1 MKKLLLFGFVG
12 LIGLTLTLTAD
23 DLGELAK
30 KEKAKREA
38 LQKEGKAPKVMT
50 NEDIEKMKSADNSD
64 QILDEN
70 QEEGTEEET
79 RSADEILQEMSA
91 EIPDT
96 TNEVAGSEFA
106 EEQKPAPSVD
116 EQLRQLQEQKEAA
129 EAQNKEAQEAVD
141 NGGLLHTYAVG
152 NQFRESREAGT
163 EIDEIDKKIKKL
175 EAEKSSQEASQ
186 PQQDSNAAPDQQ
198 QPEEKQPPEEQQTTD
213 EQPPS
218 N

>member
-50 NEDIEKMKSADNSD
+50 NEDIEKMKAGDNSD

-70 QEEGTEEET
+70 QKEGTEEET
-79 RSADEILQEMSA
+79 RSADDILQEMSA

-116 EQLRQLQEQKEAA
+116 EQLRQLQEQKDAA
-129 EAQNKEAQEAVD
+129 EAQDKEAQEAVD
-141 NGGLLHTYAVG
+141 KGGLFHTYAVG

-163 EIDEIDKKIKKL
+163 EIDEIDKKIKQL
-175 EAEKSSQEASQ
+175 EAEKSNQEASK
-186 PQQDSNAAPDQQ
+186 PQQDPNTAPDQQ
-198 QPEEKQPPEEQQTTD
+198 QPEEKQPQEEQQTTD